1 MSVVII
7 LNELFFIN
15 VSVIIIVCIC
25 ILLNLVYPKNTYP
38 LLGKLIFVQL
48 ITFRNQTKADEEK
61 KKKERQLEQME
72 GRERGRTLS
81 QCSGWIRILKFPS
94 IRIRV
99 QAFSRPSS
107 NNSMGIEK
115 TRIQ

>member
-15 VSVIIIVCIC
+15 VSVIIIVCILYIVEPC
-25 ILLNLVYPKNTYP
+25 LSKEYP

-81 QCSGWIRILKFPS
+81 QCSGWIRILKFTS